1 MARSKS
7 PAPKAAS
14 KAASAPSFAA
24 FVGGTINWGDFNVTP
39 LTTPLASFGIM
50 TLVYGTE
57 MMGFQL
63 TGADNKPSFKA
74 ANPCTKYMKDT
85 EGCEANAYL
94 QFSYTF
100 FGCCLL
106 MQALLSIATAFRK
119 NVAKQ
124 VSLARAR
131 MFQCM
136 ATAALLLG
144 GKGIL
149 APAQIQ
155 MALALQLFF
164 GFWLQNA
171 CRGQGA
177 GCTLGERDFHKHGK
191 LGYVYLAFFAC
202 NMFYFVNYGMF
213 TGAADDAKDGA
224 DVTSAQSLHMQ
235 AWLMYAVLICSG
247 DMLFGFEYLNSAELS
262 ENLQLYAVALAL
274 QLYFTQQPFFANAF
288 NEAAAMQVQ
297 VLTSTFLGAAVA
309 FGCGFVN

>member
-1 MARSKS
+1 MPRSKS

-14 KAASAPSFAA
+14 KASTTPSFGA
-24 FVGGTINWGDFNVTP
+24 FVGGSIEWFDFDISP
-39 LTTPLASFGIM
+39 LTTPLASFGIV
-50 TLVYGTE
+50 TAVYGTE

-63 TGADNKPSFKA
+63 TGADNKPTFTP

-85 EGCEANAYL
+85 EGCEDNAYL

-106 MQALLSIATAFRK
+106 MQAFLTLATAFRK
-119 NVAKQ
+119 TTAKQ

-149 APAQIQ
+149 APAQIK
-155 MALALQLFF
+155 MALAIQLIF

-191 LGYVYLAFFAC
+191 LGYVVLAFFVC
-202 NMFYFVNYGMF
+202 NMFYFVNYSMF
-213 TGAADDAKDGA
+213 TGAQDDAKDGA
-224 DVTSAQSLHMQ
+224 DTTSPQSLHMQ
-235 AWLMYAVLICSG
+235 AWLMYAVLVVAG
-247 DMLFGFEYLNSAELS
+247 DMLFNFEYLNSAEIS

-274 QLYFTQQPFFANAF
+274 QLYFTQQPFFASAF

-297 VLTSTFLGAAVA
+297 VLTTTFLGAAVA